1 METNGTTSLSQ
12 LPVSGQ
18 ISANIEQPLPNSNV
32 QMIPPNSNNSNNMNN
47 IILTK
52 NEIIGESNNQMQ
64 NPMQQQMQTQQMQSQ
79 SMQAQQMQAQQMQAQ
94 QIPQQA
100 HVMKDQSGYNELVGQ
115 LQQASSVGATSLP
128 SRDIPINPMQVSSDV
143 EVKPNFIPEPPS
155 HEDYINNMET
165 PENMIMSNNQQQY
178 YADNLDA
185 FYSEFQLP
193 VIVAVLY
200 FLFQLPV
207 FRRSL
212 KKILPSLFGQDGN
225 PNLYGYFFNSAL
237 YATLFYVLLKLIN
250 HLNVHVN

>member
-1 METNGTTSLSQ
+1 MEVNGTTSLSQ

-18 ISANIEQPLPNSNV
+18 ISGNIEQPLPNTNI
-32 QMIPPNSNNSNNMNN
+32 QILPPNSNNMNN
-47 IILTK
+47 IVLSK
-52 NEIIGESNNQMQ
+52 NEIIAESNNQ
-64 NPMQQQMQTQQMQSQ
+64 
-79 SMQAQQMQAQQMQAQ
+79 MQAQQMQAQSMQAQ

-115 LQQASSVGATSLP
+115 LQEASSAGATSLP

-143 EVKPNFIPEPPS
+143 EVKPNFIPEPPKN
-155 HEDYINNMET
+155 EDYINNMET
-165 PENMIMSNNQQQY
+165 PDNMIMKNNQQQY

-193 VIVAVLY
+193 LIVAILY

-237 YATLFYVLLKLIN
+237 YATFFYILLKLIN
-250 HLNVHVN
+250 QLNMHVN

>member
-1 METNGTTSLSQ
+1 MEVNGTTSLSQ

-18 ISANIEQPLPNSNV
+18 ISGNVEQPLPNTNI
-32 QMIPPNSNNSNNMNN
+32 QMIPPNSNNMNN
-47 IILTK
+47 IVLTK
-52 NEIIGESNNQMQ
+52 NEIIAESNNQMQ
-64 NPMQQQMQTQQMQSQ
+64 PQQMQPRQMQAP
-79 SMQAQQMQAQQMQAQ
+79 SMQAQQMQAQSMQAQQMQAQ

-128 SRDIPINPMQVSSDV
+128 SRDIPINPMQVSNDV
-143 EVKPNFIPEPPS
+143 EVKPNFIPEPPI

-165 PENMIMSNNQQQY
+165 PDNMIMKNNQQQY

-193 VIVAVLY
+193 VIVAILY
-200 FLFQLPV
+200 FLFQLPI

-237 YATLFYVLLKLIN
+237 YSTMFYVLLKLIN
-250 HLNVHVN
+250 QLNMHVN